1 VSRLAALLALATAVS
16 GCTKDAPAPL
26 EDRTLARLKAEQERL
41 ARGGA
46 PGGPPKQEEDPLA
59 RAASNPQPARALAVR
74 PSAGTLGVVE
84 YALTAAEV
92 SQTVR
97 GAKVDLSTPERFLR
111 VVLTAKASAPATV
124 TMGEATL
131 AHGESVSTIARDAQR
146 VGPGSPLS
154 PVQLTP
160 GVAQELVLYFE
171 VPADAVGGALKL
183 VLTQGAARLELV
195 VQ

>member
-1 VSRLAALLALATAVS
+1 LVGVFALAAALAS
-16 GCTKDAPAPL
+16 CTKDAPAPL
-26 EDRTLARLKAEQERL
+26 EERTLARLKAEQERL

-59 RAASNPQPARALAVR
+59 NVASNPQPARALKVR
-74 PSAGTLGVVE
+74 PSSGTLGVVE
-84 YALTAAEV
+84 YALTAAEI
-92 SQTVR
+92 SQTVK
-97 GAKVDLSTPERFLR
+97 GAKVELSTPERFVR

-124 TMGEATL
+124 TLGEATL
-131 AHGESVSTIARDAQR
+131 VHGEAISTIARDAQR

-154 PVQLTP
+154 PVQLDP

-171 VPADAVGGALKL
+171 VPADSAGGALKL